1 VAGESV
7 DGAAVADLWEK
18 IGGWVTE
25 RLRQRERRGWL
36 VGSCKG
42 RGEMVLGRGNC
53 GKREMVGAPF
63 VSLVS
68 AGERSGCFG

>member
-1 VAGESV
+1 VAG
-7 DGAAVADLWEK
+7 LWAK

-42 RGEMVLGRGNC
+42 
-53 GKREMVGAPF
+53 
-63 VSLVS
+63 
-68 AGERSGCFG
+68 